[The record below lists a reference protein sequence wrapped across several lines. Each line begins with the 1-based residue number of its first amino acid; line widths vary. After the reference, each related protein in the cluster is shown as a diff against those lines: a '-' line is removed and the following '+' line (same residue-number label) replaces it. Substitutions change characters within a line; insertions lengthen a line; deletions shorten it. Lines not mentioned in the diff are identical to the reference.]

1 MNLLLVDSST
11 IFRMGLR
18 AALAAAP
25 EATGLTVIAECGE
38 GGQARELALAL
49 VPDVVVTDLNLPDLN
64 GIALT
69 RELARAVPTAKVL
82 LLAAHSPV
90 AIVHQAI
97 GAGAGGYALK
107 AQPPAEIVAAIGA
120 VGRGELVLPPGIAV
134 PVAGASGRGERN
146 GAAHAIE
153 RLSQRER
160 QIFDLVIWGSSNKQ
174 IAGRLG
180 ISIKT

>member
-18 AALAAAP
+18 AALAATP
-25 EATGLTVIAECGE
+25 EAADLQVVAECGE

-69 RELARAVPTAKVL
+69 RELARAVPSAKVL

-97 GAGAGGYALK
+97 GAAL
-107 AQPPAEIVAAIGA
+107 AATRSRLSPRRRSWPRS
-120 VGRGELVLPPGIAV
+120 GRSG
-134 PVAGASGRGERN
+134 GASWCCRPGSPCRRRGPPD
-146 GAAHAIE
+146 GASETAPPTPSSAC
-153 RLSQRER
+153 RSASARSS
-160 QIFDLVIWGSSNKQ
+160 IW
-174 IAGRLG
+174 
-180 ISIKT
+180 